1 MKRLLIVLLT
11 VAVALAIALPAGAKK
26 PDKPD
31 GRGFKPV
38 ACQIDKVLPDPV
50 VTLLGDLTVAYT
62 VDPAALGDPSP
73 GDVLCAEVRV
83 TEGTLSDLRVRWLD
97 YLTNR
102 EGGCKLNWARGK
114 ELSDAN
120 NGAVFAV
127 GLSLENWS
135 ADGGLCGAQYDN
147 DGGNMTVVVMP
158 AAKSDTVT
166 MTVKIGIDQP

>member
-1 MKRLLIVLLT
+1 MERIWIVLLA
-11 VAVALAIALPAGAKK
+11 VAVAFAIVLPAGAKK

-38 ACQIDKVLPDPV
+38 ACQIDKVLPDPE
-50 VTLLGDLTVAYT
+50 VTLLGGLTVAYT
-62 VDPAALGDPSP
+62 VDPGNPSE

-97 YLTNR
+97 YLTNT

-114 ELSDAN
+114 ELSDVN
-120 NGAVFAV
+120 TGAVFAV

-135 ADGGLCGAQYDN
+135 ADGGLCGAQYDD

-166 MTVKIGIDQP
+166 MRVTIGIDQP